1 MIYRMINVFLYARSS
16 GFGTES
22 YGRFL
27 APSIRIFKAVA
38 PNGNVVCGSLEF
50 DGNAFTYGAV
60 VAE

>member
-38 PNGNVVCGSLEF
+38 PNGNVVCGPLEF
-50 DGNAFTYGAV
+50 DGNAFT
-60 VAE
+60 